1 MWVGFVVVS
10 AVSPAGMLLLPQC
23 VALLPMLMSWM
34 SSHCALTMCNGL
46 FATVPIFLSLM
57 FMVWMIRPTDFIV
70 NWFTLVRFRTWWRRE
85 HRFCKLFKIPCSQHA
100 CQLCLNFATP
110 GHVFLLLVMWVVF
123 VTFKTATPA
132 GVLMFPLFPVV
143 QWYTHR
149 RCCITQSYARRV
161 QRGFKHMRVRR
172 RAFTHRALKTQ

>member
-10 AVSPAGMLLLPQC
+10 AVSPAPMLLLPQC

-70 NWFTLVRFRTWWRRE
+70 N
-85 HRFCKLFKIPCSQHA
+85 
-100 CQLCLNFATP
+100 
-110 GHVFLLLVMWVVF
+110 
-123 VTFKTATPA
+123 
-132 GVLMFPLFPVV
+132 
-143 QWYTHR
+143 
-149 RCCITQSYARRV
+149 
-161 QRGFKHMRVRR
+161 
-172 RAFTHRALKTQ
+172 